1 MCLLRSEETKRQT
14 VKVMCLLGLAFFI
27 SGCTSEKQTRDVP
40 EPLGTTN
47 LDAPDPPCTQAGY
60 FPSNIPHTYYRCVWD
75 PVAGR
80 FLRYIFRCP
89 GTQNFNPTTEKCE

>member
-47 LDAPDPPCTQAGY
+47 PGAPHPPCTQAGY
-60 FPSNIPHTYYRCVWD
+60 FPGNIPHTYYRCVWD

-80 FLRYIFRCP
+80 FLQYIFRCP
-89 GTQNFNPTTEKCE
+89 GTQNFNPTTQKCE